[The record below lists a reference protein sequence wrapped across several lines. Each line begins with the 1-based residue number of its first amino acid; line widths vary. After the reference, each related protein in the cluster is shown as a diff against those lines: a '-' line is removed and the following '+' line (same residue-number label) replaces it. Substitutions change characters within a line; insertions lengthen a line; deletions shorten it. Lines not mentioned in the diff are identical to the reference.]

1 MLNLDTLQ
9 QLKTLKKDI
18 RASRNLDRGIVKATP
33 MKFGFVSTQ
42 EGGQVFLAPPLMEQ
56 LLPGDEIEYEIVE
69 NSRGDQ
75 EAKLERLVK
84 SEFKQFFGRVVTRGK
99 HLFIECDDARFNRWF
114 FVPPNKRGGLK
125 AGTLVEA
132 QLLRHPTKLEGKSQA
147 VALNRLGNESILA
160 DLRAYTLKKMSIET
174 DWSDE
179 TLAQIESLEKDV
191 SSSRKD
197 LTETQFVTIDSA
209 HARDLDDAVFVEST
223 EDGFRLLVAIAD
235 PAATLKANRVLLE
248 SLVTRSTSH
257 YLPGQ
262 VVHMMP
268 PSLSQEKFSLLA
280 DEQRDALVAE
290 FAISSDGEVQ
300 NFELYKGTIK
310 SHAKLS
316 YTDVESFL
324 SGQTDALAADVAEPV
339 KRLADCYKAV
349 RQHRLNVAVDISE
362 RPDYHFE
369 LNEQQQI
376 SSIALSPRLTSQRL
390 IEEFMLLTNR
400 HSGAWLAANGRGF
413 FNNHGGFRTERIGD
427 LKQLLKHYWSE
438 EAKAPANLD
447 EFVSL
452 MQEAL
457 YKDADI
463 PLRSVLVR
471 WLQPS
476 KVAKESEGHFGLGFA
491 HYAMVTSPIR
501 RAADLLN
508 HLIIDQILTSS
519 SDFDDLINGVDLE
532 KLNGDIVRGRQ
543 ASNTIDLTLKT
554 QFAQQYLDQKSE
566 YNATITQVSQAGL
579 AIRLDETGIEG
590 FVELK
595 PKRGEKSTFQFEG
608 WRLCA
613 THNENFY
620 HLDMPISVKLAKVD
634 TEKRQIKFKLA

>member
-1 MLNLDTLQ
+1 
-9 QLKTLKKDI
+9 
-18 RASRNLDRGIVKATP
+18 

-132 QLLRHPTKLEGKSQA
+132 QVLRHPTKLEGKSQA
-147 VALNRLGNESILA
+147 IALSRLGNESILA
-160 DLRAYTLKKMSIET
+160 DLRAYTLKKMAIET
-174 DWSDE
+174 EWSEE
-179 TLAQIESLEKDV
+179 TLAHINSLEKDLTT
-191 SSSRKD
+191 SRKD

-209 HARDLDDAVFVEST
+209 HARDLDDAVFVEAV

-235 PAATLKANRVLLE
+235 PVATLKANEALLG
-248 SLVTRSTSH
+248 SIVARSTSH

-262 VVHMMP
+262 IVHMMP
-268 PSLSQEKFSLLA
+268 PSLSQEQFSLLA
-280 DEQRDALVAE
+280 NEERDAMIAE
-290 FAISSDGEVQ
+290 FAISSVGEVE
-300 NFELYKGTIK
+300 NFELYKGTVK

-316 YTDVESFL
+316 YADVESFL
-324 SGQTDALAADVAEPV
+324 NGQTDALPDDVVAPV
-339 KRLADCYKAV
+339 KRLADCYQAV
-349 RQHRLNVAVDISE
+349 RQHRLSVAVDISE

-369 LNEQQQI
+369 LNDQQQI
-376 SSIALSPRLTSQRL
+376 SNIAPSPRLASQRL

-400 HSGAWLAANGRGF
+400 HSGAWLAENGRGF

-427 LKQLLKHYWSE
+427 LKQLLKHYWGE

-447 EFVSL
+447 EFVPL

-457 YKDADI
+457 HKDADI

-476 KVAKESEGHFGLGFA
+476 KIAGESEGHLGLGFT

-508 HLIIDQILTSS
+508 HLIIDQILTGSS
-519 SDFDDLINGVDLE
+519 EFDHFINGVDLE

-554 QFAQQYLDQKSE
+554 QFAHQHLERTSE
-566 YNATITQVSQAGL
+566 YKATITQVSQAGL
-579 AIRLDETGIEG
+579 AIRMDETGIEG

-613 THNENFY
+613 TYNDTFF